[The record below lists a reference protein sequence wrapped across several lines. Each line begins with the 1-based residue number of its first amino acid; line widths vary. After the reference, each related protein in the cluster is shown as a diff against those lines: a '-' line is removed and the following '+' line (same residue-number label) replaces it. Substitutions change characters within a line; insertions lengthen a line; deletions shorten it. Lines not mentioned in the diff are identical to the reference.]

1 MNKYLGVYAALFEIF
16 KTGQVNDL
24 IKYTTNISKTT
35 IESSL
40 PKHLENSGSVRRL
53 RAKLAQRIGLV
64 LLKPKFQDWRYTI
77 QHKNL
82 INNLNRLPDYNKNN
96 DKDINL
102 IQENN
107 DEMDYEIDFNLLEVI
122 IDHLLINLMDKE
134 YIVRW
139 SCAKGLGR
147 LCERLSKTMVED
159 IYLNLFKLFEDEE
172 NEYSWQGACL
182 CIAELCKRGMILPD
196 KIEKLIPYLEKAL
209 IFEVNKGTFCSGSNV
224 RDSACYVVW
233 ALARAYH
240 SKIMKPYVEKL
251 ARSLILVILFDKEVN
266 CRRAASAAFQE
277 HVGRQGYFPH
287 GIEII
292 TEADYFTLGNK
303 NYCFLNI
310 APFIAQYEEYF
321 FNIVDYLAFNRLF
334 HPEILIRQLSA
345 ETLGILASFNVNYFI
360 DVILKKLIE
369 SSVSNMSIVRHGSLL
384 GIGYILVGL
393 KGRWDF
399 ENKAKTIRR
408 KIQEG
413 LCLNEKKVLEDSEY
427 RKKFEEFYSSLK
439 FQDHITKI
447 NNNETLKNEILNIV
461 ETIDKKNLYRGKGAE
476 LMRTAVKFSFI

>member
-1 MNKYLGVYAALFEIF
+1 MAALFEIF
-16 KTGQVNDL
+16 KTGQRNDL
-24 IKYTTNISKTT
+24 LKYTEMISKAT
-35 IESSL
+35 IES
-40 PKHLENSGSVRRL
+40 PMQKHLENSGTVRKFK
-53 RAKLAQRIGLV
+53 AKLAQRIGLI
-64 LLKPKFQDWRYTI
+64 LLIPKFQSWRYTI

-82 INNLNRLPDYNKNN
+82 FNNLNQSEIKIVEENKTSKKEIIENEI
-96 DKDINL
+96 KDEEIN
-102 IQENN
+102 
-107 DEMDYEIDFNLLEVI
+107 YEIDFNLLEVI
-122 IDHLLINLMDKE
+122 IDHLLMNLMDKE

-147 LCERLSKTMVED
+147 LCERLSKAMVED

-196 KIEKLIPYLEKAL
+196 KLEILIPFLEKAL

-233 ALARAYH
+233 ALARAYQ
-240 SKIMKPYVEKL
+240 SKIMQPYVGKL
-251 ARSLILVILFDKEVN
+251 SKSLILVILFDKEVN

-303 NYCFLNI
+303 NYCFLSI
-310 APFIAQYEEYF
+310 APFISQFSDYF
-321 FNIVDYLAFNRLF
+321 FNIIDFLAYNRLF
-334 HPEILIRQLSA
+334 HVEILIRQVSA
-345 ETLGILASFNVNYFI
+345 ETLGILANFNKDYII
-360 DVILKKLIE
+360 DVVLKKLLE
-369 SSVSNMSIVRHGSLL
+369 LSVSNSLIVRHGSLL

-393 KGRWDF
+393 RGKWDF
-399 ENKAKTIRR
+399 ENKAKIIRK

-413 LCLNEKKVLEDSEY
+413 LCLNETKILEDSDY
-427 RKKFEEFYSSLK
+427 RKKFEIFYSSIK
-439 FQDHITKI
+439 YKNNMVVI
-447 NNNETLKNEILNIV
+447 NENQSTKNEILSII
-461 ETIDKKNLYRGKGAE
+461 ERIDKKNLYRGKGAE
-476 LMRTAVKFSFI
+476 LMRTAVRKNIFYF

>member
-1 MNKYLGVYAALFEIF
+1 M
-16 KTGQVNDL
+16 
-24 IKYTTNISKTT
+24 ISKIT
-35 IESSL
+35 IETPLS
-40 PKHLENSGSVRRL
+40 KHLENSGNIRKY
-53 RAKLAQRIGLV
+53 RAKVAQRIGLV

-77 QHKNL
+77 EHKNL
-82 INNLNRLPDYNKNN
+82 LNNLNQNKGNLSCSSSG
-96 DKDINL
+96 KDTNL
-102 IQENN
+102 IQEENEDIN
-107 DEMDYEIDFNLLEVI
+107 YEIDFNLLEII
-122 IDHLLINLMDKE
+122 IDHLLMNLMDKE

-147 LCERLSKTMVED
+147 LCERLTKSMVED
-159 IYLNLFKLFEDEE
+159 IYMNLFKLFEDEE
-172 NEYSWQGACL
+172 NEFSWQGACL

-196 KIEKLIPYLEKAL
+196 KLEKLIPFLEKAL

-233 ALARAYH
+233 ALARAYQ
-240 SKIMKPYVEKL
+240 SKVMKPYVERL
-251 ARSLILVILFDKEVN
+251 AKTLILVILFDKEVN

-310 APFIAQYEEYF
+310 APFIAQYNDYF
-321 FNIVDYLAFNRLF
+321 FKIVDYLAFNRLF

-345 ETLGILASFNVNYFI
+345 ETLGILASFNI
-360 DVILKKLIE
+360 DYYINLVLKKLIE
-369 SSVSNMSIVRHGSLL
+369 SSVSKMLNIRHGSLL

-393 KGRWDF
+393 KGKWDF

-413 LCLNEKKVLEDSEY
+413 LCLNENKVLEDSEY
-427 RKKFEEFYSSLK
+427 KKQFEQFYSSIRY
-439 FQDHITKI
+439 QDHIDSI
-447 NNNETLKNEILNIV
+447 NNNLELKNEVLSIV

-476 LMRTAVKFSFI
+476 LMRTAVN

>member
-1 MNKYLGVYAALFEIF
+1 M
-16 KTGQVNDL
+16 
-24 IKYTTNISKTT
+24 ISKAT
-35 IESSL
+35 IESPL
-40 PKHLENSGSVRRL
+40 AKHLENSGNIRKL
-53 RAKLAQRIGLV
+53 RAKVAQRIGLM

-82 INNLNRLPDYNKNN
+82 LNNLNQHN
-96 DKDINL
+96 KDILPSN
-102 IQENN
+102 IGTSQSDTNIVEDEN
-107 DEMDYEIDFNLLEVI
+107 DELNYEIDFNSLEII
-122 IDHLLINLMDKE
+122 IDHLLMNLMDKE

-147 LCERLSKTMVED
+147 LCERLTKSMVED
-159 IYLNLFKLFEDEE
+159 IYTNLFKLFEDEE
-172 NEYSWQGACL
+172 NEFSWQGSCL

-196 KIEKLIPYLEKAL
+196 KLERLIPYLEKAL
-209 IFEVNKGTFCSGSNV
+209 VFEVNKGTFCSGSTV

-233 ALARAYH
+233 ALARAYQ
-240 SKIMKPYVEKL
+240 SKVMKPYVEKL
-251 ARSLILVILFDKEVN
+251 AKTLILVILFDKEVN

-310 APFIAQYEEYF
+310 APFIAQYNDYF
-321 FNIVDYLAFNRLF
+321 FKIVDFLAFNRLF

-345 ETLGILASFNVNYFI
+345 ETLGILASFNVDYYI
-360 DVILKKLIE
+360 DVVLKRLVE
-369 SSVSNMSIVRHGSLL
+369 SSVSNMLIVRHGSLL

-393 KGRWDF
+393 KGKWDF

-427 RKKFEEFYSSLK
+427 RKKFEQLYSSIRY
-439 FQDHITKI
+439 QDHIERI
-447 NNNETLKNEILNIV
+447 NTNFNLKNEVLNIV
-461 ETIDKKNLYRGKGAE
+461 ETIDKKNMYRGKGAE
-476 LMRTAVKFSFI
+476 LMRTAVK

>member
-1 MNKYLGVYAALFEIF
+1 M
-16 KTGQVNDL
+16 
-24 IKYTTNISKTT
+24 ISKAT
-35 IESSL
+35 IESPL
-40 PKHLENSGSVRRL
+40 AKHLENSGNIRKL
-53 RAKLAQRIGLV
+53 RAKVAQRIGLM

-82 INNLNRLPDYNKNN
+82 LNNLNQHN
-96 DKDINL
+96 KDILPSN
-102 IQENN
+102 IGTSQSDTNIVEDEN
-107 DEMDYEIDFNLLEVI
+107 DELNYEIDFNSLEII
-122 IDHLLINLMDKE
+122 IDHLLMNLMDKE

-147 LCERLSKTMVED
+147 LCERLTKSMVED
-159 IYLNLFKLFEDEE
+159 IYTNLFKLFEDEE
-172 NEYSWQGACL
+172 NEFSWQGSCL

-196 KIEKLIPYLEKAL
+196 KLERLIPYLEKAL
-209 IFEVNKGTFCSGSNV
+209 VFEVNKGTFCSGSTV

-233 ALARAYH
+233 ALARAYQ
-240 SKIMKPYVEKL
+240 SKVMKPYVEKL
-251 ARSLILVILFDKEVN
+251 AKTLILVILFDKEVN

-310 APFIAQYEEYF
+310 
-321 FNIVDYLAFNRLF
+321 VDFLAFNRLF

-345 ETLGILASFNVNYFI
+345 ETLGILASFNVDYYI
-360 DVILKKLIE
+360 DVVLKRLVE
-369 SSVSNMSIVRHGSLL
+369 SSVSNMLIVRHGSLL

-393 KGRWDF
+393 KGKWDF

-427 RKKFEEFYSSLK
+427 RKKFEQLYSSIRY
-439 FQDHITKI
+439 QDHIERI
-447 NNNETLKNEILNIV
+447 NTNFNLKNEVLNIV
-461 ETIDKKNLYRGKGAE
+461 ETIDKKNMYRGKGAE
-476 LMRTAVKFSFI
+476 LMRTAVK

>member
-1 MNKYLGVYAALFEIF
+1 MQKQF
-16 KTGQVNDL
+16 
-24 IKYTTNISKTT
+24 
-35 IESSL
+35 
-40 PKHLENSGSVRRL
+40 ENSGSVRKL
-53 RAKLAQRIGLV
+53 RAKLAQRIGIC

-82 INNLNRLPDYNKNN
+82 LNNLNHENTNQVKSNS
-96 DKDINL
+96 KDVNISVD
-102 IQENN
+102 
-107 DEMDYEIDFNLLEVI
+107 DELNYEIDFELLEVI
-122 IDHLLINLMDKE
+122 IDHLLMNLMDKE

-147 LCERLSKTMVED
+147 LCERLTKNMVED
-159 IYLNLFKLFEDEE
+159 IFVNLFKLFEDEE

-196 KIEKLIPYLEKAL
+196 KLQKLIPYLEKAL
-209 IFEVNKGTFCSGSNV
+209 LFEVNKGTFCSGSNV

-233 ALARAYH
+233 ALARAYQ
-240 SKIMKPYVEKL
+240 SKVMKPYVEKL
-251 ARSLILVILFDKEVN
+251 ARTLILAIVFDKEVN

-277 HVGRQGYFPH
+277 HVGRQGYFPY

-303 NYCFLNI
+303 NYCFSNI
-310 APFIAQYEEYF
+310 APFIAQYKDYF
-321 FNIVDYLAFNRLF
+321 FNIVEYLAFNRLF

-345 ETLGILASFNVNYFI
+345 ESLGILASFNVDYFVDI
-360 DVILKKLIE
+360 VIKKLIE
-369 SSVSNMSIVRHGSLL
+369 TSISNMLIVRHGSLL

-393 KGRWDF
+393 KGKWDF
-399 ENKAKTIRR
+399 ENKAKIIRK

-427 RKKFEEFYSSLK
+427 RKKFEIFYSSIK
-439 FQDHITKI
+439 FQNHIERI
-447 NNNETLKNEILNIV
+447 NKNENLKKEILNIV
-461 ETIDKKNLYRGKGAE
+461 ETIDKKNMYRGKGAE
-476 LMRTAVKFSFI
+476 LMRTAVRNLY